1 MGTNVVIINTHPSHG
16 FINTLLLQGWQI
28 FVQVIKSCIIPLY
41 CETCLYRIII
51 LHLNVLL
58 LTQWTL
64 TCLSAE
70 KAKQSIRVDGFI
82 LQ

>member
-1 MGTNVVIINTHPSHG
+1 MGTNVVIINTHPHAHG

-70 KAKQSIRVDGFI
+70 
-82 LQ
+82 